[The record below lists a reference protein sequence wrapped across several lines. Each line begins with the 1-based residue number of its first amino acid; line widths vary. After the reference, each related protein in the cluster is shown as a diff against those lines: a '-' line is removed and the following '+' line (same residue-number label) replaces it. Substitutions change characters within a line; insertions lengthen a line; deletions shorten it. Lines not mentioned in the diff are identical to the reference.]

1 MEGAADDASD
11 AGFSSAV
18 LDVVR
23 RFEERIAGGP
33 LRYVLARAEARLS
46 SKLSGGEDM
55 PREDMPVWGAGC
67 CVFLCGTIVADL

>member
-46 SKLSGGEDM
+46 SKLSG
-55 PREDMPVWGAGC
+55 PREGMPVWGAGC
-67 CVFLCGTIVADL
+67 CAFLCGTIVAEL